1 MNITQN
7 SIDNLNAVLTVTIE
21 KDDYKDKV
29 EKALNNYRKNAS
41 IKGFRKGQ
49 VPMSFV
55 KKQFEKSIIFD
66 EVNQLLQTGINDY
79 IQNEKISILGNPLP
93 KVNDSL
99 DWDADQLVF
108 EFELGMAPDFK
119 IDLSKVKADT
129 YKVNVTDEEVQ
140 KYVDNFA
147 KRFGSMKTLEKVEE
161 GANVKVAMKELD
173 AEKNQVEGSEKEIFL
188 FVDELSKPKKFIGK
202 KVGDVVVVK
211 AKEINEDAVT
221 LEQILSWDADKVA
234 GFEGQLE
241 FEIKE
246 ITAMESSAIDQS
258 LFDKVYGEGAVADE
272 AEFRNKIKAEAEKMY
287 DRETDKQMMNEV
299 VEALIKETKFDLP
312 TDFLNRWLHQTND
325 KIESLEH
332 AAEEVKKM
340 EDSLRYQLIE
350 AKIAETYDL
359 KVEFADVEEATRN
372 IIKEQLAMYGQSN
385 IPEEDL
391 ERIVQGSLQNQQEF
405 QRLADQVFANKMM
418 ETFKSNVKLNEKSV
432 TFDEFVK
439 LMEEKQAAHQDHHDH
454 DHDHD
459 HDHQH

>member
-21 KDDYKDKV
+21 KDDYKEKV

-79 IQNEKISILGNPLP
+79 IQKEKISILGNPLP
-93 KVNDSL
+93 KENETM

-119 IDLSKVKADT
+119 IDLAKVKADT
-129 YKVNVTDEEVQ
+129 YKVNVTEEEVQ

-147 KRFGSMKTLEKVEE
+147 KRFGSMKSLDKVEE

-173 AEKNQVEGSEKEIFL
+173 AEKNEVEGSEKELFL

-221 LEQILSWDADKVA
+221 LEQILSWDAEKV
-234 GFEGQLE
+234 GSFEGQLQ

-246 ITAMESSAIDQS
+246 ITVMESSAVDQS

-272 AEFRNKIKAEAEKMY
+272 TEFRSKIKTEAEKMY
-287 DRETDKQMMNEV
+287 DRETEKQMMNEV
-299 VEALIKETKFDLP
+299 VEALIKDTKFDLP
-312 TDFLNRWLHQTND
+312 TDFLNKWLHQTND
-325 KIESLEH
+325 KIESLEQ

-350 AKIAETYDL
+350 SKVAEAYDL
-359 KVEFADVEEATRN
+359 KVEFADVEAATRN

-385 IPEEDL
+385 IPDEDL

-405 QRLADQVFANKMM
+405 QRLADQVFADKMM

-439 LMEEKQAAHQDHHDH
+439 LMEEKQAAHKHD
-454 DHDHD
+454 
-459 HDHQH
+459 

>member
-21 KDDYKDKV
+21 KDDYKEKV
-29 EKALNNYRKNAS
+29 EKALNNYRKNAA

-66 EVNQLLQTGINDY
+66 EVNQLLQTGINEY
-79 IQNEKISILGNPLP
+79 IQKEKISILGNPLP
-93 KVNDSL
+93 KFNENM
-99 DWDADQLVF
+99 DWDADQLEF
-108 EFELGMAPDFK
+108 EFELGLAPDFK

-173 AEKNQVEGSEKEIFL
+173 ADKSEVEGSEKELFL

-221 LEQILSWDADKVA
+221 LEQILSWDAEKVA
-234 GFEGQLE
+234 GFEGQLQ

-246 ITAMESSAIDQS
+246 ITAMEASPVDQS
-258 LFDKVYGEGAVADE
+258 LFDKVYGEGSVADE
-272 AEFRNKIKAEAEKMY
+272 AEFRNKIKTEAEKMY

-299 VEALIKETKFDLP
+299 VEALINETKFDLP

-325 KIESLEH
+325 KVESLEQ

-350 AKIAETYDL
+350 AKVAETYDL

-372 IIKEQLAMYGQSN
+372 IIKEQLAMYGQAN

-405 QRLADQVFANKMM
+405 QRLADQVFATKMM

-439 LMEEKQAAHQDHHDH
+439 LMEEKQKAHSHDH
-454 DHDHD
+454 DHNH
-459 HDHQH
+459 

>member
-21 KDDYKDKV
+21 KDDYKEKV
-29 EKALNNYRKNAS
+29 EKALNNYRKNAA

-66 EVNQLLQTGINDY
+66 EVNQLLQTGINEY
-79 IQNEKISILGNPLP
+79 IQKEKISILGNPLP
-93 KVNDSL
+93 KFNENM
-99 DWDADQLVF
+99 DWDADQLEF
-108 EFELGMAPDFK
+108 EFELGLAPDFK
-119 IDLSKVKADT
+119 VDLSKVKADT

-173 AEKNQVEGSEKEIFL
+173 ADKKEVEGTEKDLFL

-202 KVGDVVVVK
+202 KVGDVIVVK

-221 LEQILSWDADKVA
+221 LEQILSWDAEKVA
-234 GFEGQLE
+234 GFEGQLQ

-246 ITAMESSAIDQS
+246 ITAMEASPVDQS
-258 LFDKVYGEGAVADE
+258 LFDKVYGEGSVADE
-272 AEFRNKIKAEAEKMY
+272 AEFRSKIKTEAEKMY

-299 VEALIKETKFDLP
+299 VEALIKDTKFDLP

-325 KIESLEH
+325 KIESLEQ
-332 AAEEVKKM
+332 AADEVKKM

-350 AKIAETYDL
+350 AKVAETYDL

-372 IIKEQLAMYGQSN
+372 IIKEQLAMYGQAN

-405 QRLADQVFANKMM
+405 QRLADQVFATKMM

-439 LMEEKQAAHQDHHDH
+439 LMEEKQKAHSHDH
-454 DHDHD
+454 DHNH
-459 HDHQH
+459 

>member
-21 KDDYKDKV
+21 KDDYKEKV

-79 IQNEKISILGNPLP
+79 IQKEKISILGNPLP
-93 KVNDSL
+93 KVNENL

-119 IDLSKVKADT
+119 VDLSKVKADT

-173 AEKNQVEGSEKEIFL
+173 ADKNEVEGSEKDLFL

-221 LEQILSWDADKVA
+221 LEQILSWDAEKVGA
-234 GFEGQLE
+234 FDGQLS

-246 ITAMESSAIDQS
+246 ITVMEPSAVDQS
-258 LFDKVYGEGAVADE
+258 LFDKVYGEGSVADE
-272 AEFRNKIKAEAEKMY
+272 AEFRSKIKTEAEKMY

-299 VEALIKETKFDLP
+299 VEALIKDTKFDLP

-350 AKIAETYDL
+350 AKVAETYDL

-372 IIKEQLAMYGQSN
+372 IIKEQLAMYGQNN

-439 LMEEKQAAHQDHHDH
+439 LMEEKQAAHSHDQDHNH
-454 DHDHD
+454 
-459 HDHQH
+459 